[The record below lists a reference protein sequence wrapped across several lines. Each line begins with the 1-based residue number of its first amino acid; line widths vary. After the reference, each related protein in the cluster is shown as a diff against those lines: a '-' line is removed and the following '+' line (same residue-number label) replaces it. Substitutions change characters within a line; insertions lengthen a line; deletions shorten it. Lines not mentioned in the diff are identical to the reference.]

1 MTATAVTG
9 PDDTSEER
17 TPPRGTTPPAA
28 STAPTVRRLRL
39 IGVALALVVLAF
51 LQKPGEIAA
60 DTKLDLVVDP
70 FGFLGRALGLWDP
83 TGYAG
88 QLQNQAYG
96 YLFPMGSF
104 FALGDLL
111 HLDAWM
117 VQRLWFAALLVG
129 AWGGTYRLLNAL
141 SIGTPTVRVIAAL
154 TYALAPR
161 MLTELGGVSAEVIPF
176 AVAPWVLAPLV
187 LGARRGSPRRAA
199 AASGVAFLFAG
210 GINAAAA
217 LAILPLPAWWLL
229 TREKG
234 TRKNQLIRWWVVA
247 IGLASLWWVVPLL
260 VLGRYS
266 PPFLDWIES
275 SAFTTSATSLLDS
288 WRGTTQWVAR
298 IAGPDGPEWTAG
310 WVLLT
315 APAAI
320 IATVLVAAV
329 GLIGAVQRSNPH
341 RLFLGGGLVIG
352 LALITFGHT
361 GPLAPPW
368 APFAQDLLDG
378 PLNPFRNIHKFD
390 PVIRLVLA
398 VGLAHLLA
406 AIRPLRGLQFRD
418 LPVAALVRISVAAML
433 LVSAVPAV
441 SGDLVNRSRP
451 TVYPT
456 YWADAADWLA
466 DNAGESR
473 GLVVPGAPFGSYYWG
488 RTNDDVLQP
497 LARSGWL
504 VRDGVPLSSA
514 GNIRLLDAFD
524 QLLADGQ
531 PSAGLA
537 TALAGAGIGY
547 VVVRNDLDWRRGRA
561 TRPELVHEALD
572 GSPGLERVKTFGP
585 DLTAA
590 GDLVDRR
597 LYDPKMAAYP
607 AVEVYRVTGVP
618 ATVRSVPL
626 GNVLRMAGGPEA
638 TLSLAEQGLQV
649 GRPTVLAG
657 DDGLL
662 GDTVGTPVV
671 TDTLRRREVNFG
683 EVRHNVS
690 ATMTKDEPFVA
701 ARAAHDYLTSDDPSL
716 LTVARYT
723 GVSAFRASSSG
734 SDVDAAVSHDA
745 AHAPWFAVDGDPR
758 SSWTTGSPGAVGQ
771 WLELRFDHD
780 VDLRAFTLQLDAG
793 MKLGPMPTRLDVTT
807 DRGTRT
813 VDVRPNGDAQRV
825 ATPTGTTRTLRL
837 TVRAVDG
844 DAAKAGGVAISEI
857 TVPGVRPTRTLVTPP
872 VTGTDPAIVVFRAA
886 TSGHGDCLTFDGR
899 PICLPGLSTPA
910 EEPTGIDRTFTLP
923 APAAY
928 AVTIAG
934 LPISGDA
941 LDALLAPKGAD
952 AAVASSDD
960 TGYNDPRTRPQAVF
974 DDDPD
979 TVWIAAPGV
988 QTPSLTVTLPASRK
1002 ITGLTLRLDG
1012 TATAAPPRTI
1022 QVTSADGQ
1030 TRIGTVVPNG
1040 VTGSVAFAKPLTG
1053 TEFEVRVLETTP
1065 VVTTNAANGYQELL
1079 PPGIAELR
1087 LVGAENT
1094 VRPVPADTVVDLPCG
1109 QGPVLRIDGA
1119 TVRTRVVGPATSAR
1133 ADAGTE
1139 GATGNRP
1146 LTVGDLLE
1154 ERPVKIEP
1162 CAAEGAPRTDG
1173 RPGADLQLTAGEH
1186 RLQLLGTPNLR
1197 PVSVMM
1203 APLGATGIRS
1213 AQRTADVRDWGSTSR
1228 SVDLGPSDQPSVLV
1242 VPENF
1247 NEGWNASLA
1256 GQKLVPIRVDG
1267 WQQAWIVPAGDGGTV
1282 GLSYRPKWIY
1292 WGGLLAGLLA
1302 VVALLVLARW
1312 GRPAGRTVPA
1322 TAKAGTP
1329 EALEPVG
1336 AGWTPLARR
1345 LPLVMPAVIAGLPG
1359 LLGTV
1364 VLWLLV
1370 RKLRWG
1376 GAFVRWLPLAGA
1388 AALVAAGIAGAY
1400 RPFAGEHE
1408 PWADTWPVQALC
1420 LVATVV
1426 VAVVAVHPAHPAEPT
1441 GPADPTD
1448 PEAPADAARA
1458 TGPDER

>member
-1 MTATAVTG
+1 VTATAVTG
-9 PDDTSEER
+9 PDDTSEES
-17 TPPRGTTPPAA
+17 TPPRRNAPPT
-28 STAPTVRRLRL
+28 SPTVRRLRL

-51 LQKPGEIAA
+51 LQKPGDIAA

-70 FGFLGRALGLWDP
+70 LGFLGRAVGLWDP

-96 YLFPMGSF
+96 YLFPMGPF
-104 FALGDLL
+104 FSLGHLL
-111 HLDAWM
+111 QIDAWM

-141 SIGTPTVRVIAAL
+141 RIGTPTVRVIAAL

-161 MLTELGGVSAEVIPF
+161 MLTELGGVSSEVIPF
-176 AVAPWVLAPLV
+176 AVAPWVLTPLV

-217 LAILPLPAWWLL
+217 VAILPLPAWWLL

-234 TRKNQLIRWWVVA
+234 PRKNQLIRWWLLA
-247 IGLASLWWVVPLL
+247 ISLASLWWAVPLL

-275 SAFTTSATSLLDS
+275 SAFTTSATDLLDS
-288 WRGTTQWVAR
+288 FRGTTQWVAR

-329 GLIGAVQRSNPH
+329 GLVGAVQRSNPH

-378 PLNPFRNIHKFD
+378 PLSPFRNIHKFD

-398 VGLAHLLA
+398 LGLAHLLA
-406 AIRPLRGLQFRD
+406 AIRPLRGMRLRD
-418 LPVAALVRISVAAML
+418 LPVATLVRVAVAATL
-433 LVSAVPAV
+433 LVSAVPAF

-451 TVYPT
+451 TEYPT

-473 GLVVPGAPFGSYYWG
+473 GLVVPGAPFGLYYWG

-497 LARSGWL
+497 LAQSGWL

-590 GDLVDRR
+590 GDLVDPQ
-597 LYDPKMAAYP
+597 LYDPKMAAYR
-607 AVEVYRVTGVP
+607 AVEIYQVKDAP

-626 GNVLRMAGGPEA
+626 DNVLRMAGGPEA

-657 DDGLL
+657 DDRLL

-690 ATMTKDEPFVA
+690 ATLTKDEPFVA
-701 ARAAHDYLTSDDPSL
+701 DRSAYDYLNSDDPAL

-745 AHAPWFAVDGDPR
+745 AHAPWFAVDGDPK
-758 SSWTTGSPGAVGQ
+758 SSWATGSPGAVGQ
-771 WLELRFDHD
+771 WLELEFDHD
-780 VDLRAFTLQLDAG
+780 VALSSISLQFDEAL
-793 MKLGPMPTRLDVTT
+793 KLGPMPTRLDVST

-813 VDVRPNGDAQRV
+813 VAVTPNGDRQRIP
-825 ATPTGTTRTLRL
+825 TPTGSTRKLRL

-844 DAAKAGGVAISEI
+844 DAAKAGGVAIAEI
-857 TVPGVRPTRTLVTPP
+857 GVPGVKPTRTLVTPRAS
-872 VTGTDPAIVVFRAA
+872 GTDPAIVVFRAA
-886 TSGHGDCLTFDGR
+886 TSGHGDCLTYADR
-899 PICLPGLSTPA
+899 PICVPGLATPA
-910 EEPTGIDRTFTLP
+910 EEPTGLDRTFTLP
-923 APAAY
+923 AAASY

-934 LPISGDA
+934 LPVSGDA
-941 LDALLAPKGAD
+941 MDKLLAPKDAD
-952 AAVASSDD
+952 AAIATSDD

-988 QTPSLTVTLPASRK
+988 REPTLTVTLPKSRK
-1002 ITGLTLRLDG
+1002 ITGMTLRLEG
-1012 TATAAPPRTI
+1012 TASAAPPKTVRVTTETGRT
-1022 QVTSADGQ
+1022 QVAA
-1030 TRIGTVVPNG
+1030 VLPNG
-1040 VTGSVAFAKPLTG
+1040 DVNVVRFAQPLTG
-1053 TEFEVRVLETTP
+1053 TVFDITVLETSAA
-1065 VVTTNAANGYQELL
+1065 VTTDAASGRTELL

-1087 LVGAENT
+1087 LAGAEDT
-1094 VRPVPADTVVDLPCG
+1094 VVPVPTATAVDLPCG
-1109 QGPVLRIDGA
+1109 AGPALSIDGR
-1119 TVRTRVVGPATSAR
+1119 TVQTRVVGPATSVT
-1133 ADAGTE
+1133 ADADG
-1139 GATGNRP
+1139 GSAQRV

-1154 ERPVKIEP
+1154 ERPVTIEP
-1162 CAAEGAPRTDG
+1162 CAADG
-1173 RPGADLQLTAGEH
+1173 QPTQSDRPVADLQLTAGEH
-1186 RLQLLGTPNLR
+1186 RMQLIGSETIR
-1197 PVSVMM
+1197 PVSVML

-1213 AQRTADVRDWGSTSR
+1213 AQRTADVREWGSTSR

-1242 VPENF
+1242 VPENS
-1247 NEGWNASLA
+1247 NEGWVAKLA
-1256 GQKLVPIRVDG
+1256 GEKLVPIRVDG

-1282 GLSYRPKWIY
+1282 QLSYRPKWIY
-1292 WGGLLAGLLA
+1292 WGGLLLGFLA
-1302 VVALLVLARW
+1302 VLALVALARL
-1312 GRPAGRTVPA
+1312 GRPIGRTTPA
-1322 TAKAGTP
+1322 TAEPGTP
-1329 EALEPVG
+1329 EAQPPVE
-1336 AGWTPLARR
+1336 AGRTPFARR
-1345 LPLVMPAVIAGLPG
+1345 LPLFLPAVIGGLPG

-1364 VLWLLV
+1364 VLWALV
-1370 RKLRWG
+1370 RRLRWG
-1376 GAFVRWLPLAGA
+1376 GALVRWLPLVGA
-1388 AALVAAGIAGAY
+1388 TALVAAGIAGAY
-1400 RPFAGEHE
+1400 RPYAGPQQ

-1420 LVATVV
+1420 LVAVVV
-1426 VAVVAVHPAHPAEPT
+1426 VAVVAVHPTSSEDA
-1441 GPADPTD
+1441 
-1448 PEAPADAARA
+1448 PELTEDDKA
-1458 TGPDER
+1458 

>member
-9 PDDTSEER
+9 PDDEISEER
-17 TPPRGTTPPAA
+17 APGRAPRPAA
-28 STAPTVRRLRL
+28 PPTSHTVRRLRL

-51 LQKPGEIAA
+51 LQKPGDIAA

-70 FGFLGRALGLWDP
+70 LAFLGRALGLWDP

-96 YLFPMGSF
+96 YLFPMGPF
-104 FALGDLL
+104 FVLGDVL
-111 HLDAWM
+111 HIDAWM

-141 SIGTPTVRVIAAL
+141 RIGTPTVRVIAAL

-161 MLTELGGVSAEVIPF
+161 MLTELGGVSSEVIPF
-176 AVAPWVLAPLV
+176 AVAPWVLTPLV

-229 TREKG
+229 TRAKG
-234 TRKNQLIRWWVVA
+234 PRKNQLIRWWLVA

-275 SAFTTSATSLLDS
+275 SAFTTSATDLLDA

-329 GLIGAVQRSNPH
+329 GLVGAVQRSNPH

-361 GPLAPPW
+361 GPLTPPW
-368 APFAQDLLDG
+368 ATFSQDLLDG
-378 PLNPFRNIHKFD
+378 ALSPFRNIHKFD

-398 VGLAHLLA
+398 IGLAHLLA
-406 AIRPLRGLQFRD
+406 AIHPLRGLRLRD
-418 LPVAALVRISVAAML
+418 LPVAALVRIAVAATL
-433 LVSAVPAV
+433 LVSAVPAF
-441 SGDLVNRSRP
+441 SGDLVNRARP
-451 TVYPT
+451 TEYPT

-473 GLVVPGAPFGSYYWG
+473 GLVVPGAPFGLYYWG

-497 LARSGWL
+497 LAESGWL

-585 DLTAA
+585 ELTAA
-590 GDLVDRR
+590 GDLVDRQ
-597 LYDPKMAAYP
+597 LYDPKMASYR
-607 AVEVYRVTGVP
+607 AVEIYKVTDVP

-626 GNVLRMAGGPEA
+626 ENVLRMAGGPEA

-657 DDGLL
+657 DDRLL

-671 TDTLRRREVNFG
+671 TDTLRKREVNFG

-690 ATMTKDEPFVA
+690 ATMTEDEPYLA
-701 ARAAHDYLTSDDPSL
+701 DRSAHDYLNGDDPSL

-723 GVSAFRASSSG
+723 GVSRFNASSSG

-745 AHAPWFAVDGDPR
+745 AHAPWFAVDGDANT
-758 SSWTTGSPGAVGQ
+758 SWATGSPGAVGQ
-771 WLELRFDHD
+771 WLELTFDEA
-780 VDLRAFTLQLDAG
+780 VDLRSITLQFDAAL
-793 MKLGPMPTRLDVTT
+793 KLGPMPTKLDVTT
-807 DRGTRT
+807 DRGTRS
-813 VDVRPNGDAQRV
+813 VEVKPDGEPQRV
-825 ATPTGTTRTLRL
+825 ATPGGTTKKLRL

-844 DAAKAGGVAISEI
+844 DPAKAGGVAIAEI
-857 TVPGVRPTRTLVTPP
+857 TVPGVKPTRTLVTPEVP
-872 VTGTDPAIVVFRAA
+872 GTDPAIVVFRAA
-886 TSGHGDCLTFDGR
+886 TSGHGDCLTFDNH
-899 PICLPGLSTPA
+899 PVCLPGLSTPA

-923 APAAY
+923 AAAAY
-928 AVTIAG
+928 AVTISA

-941 LDALLAPKGAD
+941 LDALLAPSPDG
-952 AAVASSDD
+952 AVATSQD

-974 DDDPD
+974 DGDPA
-979 TVWIAAPGV
+979 TVWIAEPGV
-988 QTPSLTVTLPASRK
+988 QAPLLTVTLPEKRRV
-1002 ITGLTLRLDG
+1002 TGLTLRLEG
-1012 TATAAPPRTI
+1012 TASAAPPKTV
-1022 QVTSADGQ
+1022 QVTSDTGQ
-1030 TRIGTVVPNG
+1030 TQLGAVLPS
-1040 VTGSVAFAKPLTG
+1040 GSSNSVRFAKPMTG
-1053 TEFEVRVLETTP
+1053 TTFEIRIVETSAA
-1065 VVTTNAANGYQELL
+1065 VTTNAANGLTELL
-1079 PPGIAELR
+1079 PPGISELR
-1087 LVGAENT
+1087 LVGAEDLVEPVDPST
-1094 VRPVPADTVVDLPCG
+1094 VIQLGCG
-1109 QGPVLRIDGA
+1109 QGPTLQIDGRS
-1119 TVRTRVVGPATSAR
+1119 VQTRVVGPATSVT
-1133 ADAGTE
+1133 ADAQADSSSTPRE
-1139 GATGNRP
+1139 
-1146 LTVGDLLE
+1146 LTLGDLLE
-1154 ERPVKIEP
+1154 ERPVRVEP
-1162 CAAEGAPRTDG
+1162 CSTTGVSESESD
-1173 RPGADLQLTAGEH
+1173 RPVADLELAAGEH
-1186 RLQLLGTPNLR
+1186 RLQLVGTENIR
-1197 PVSVMM
+1197 PVSVML
-1203 APLGATGIRS
+1203 APLGATGIRTT
-1213 AQRTADVRDWGSTSR
+1213 QRTADVRDWGSTSR

-1242 VPENF
+1242 VPENY
-1247 NEGWNASLA
+1247 NEGWVASLA
-1256 GQKLVPIRVDG
+1256 GQDLVPIRVDG

-1282 GLSYRPKWIY
+1282 QLSYRPKWIY
-1292 WGGLLAGLLA
+1292 WGGLFFGFAAVILLLA
-1302 VVALLVLARW
+1302 LARM
-1312 GRPAGRTVPA
+1312 GRPIGRTTPA
-1322 TAKAGTP
+1322 TAEAGTP
-1329 EALEPVG
+1329 EALPPVE
-1336 AGWTPLARR
+1336 AGRSRFVRR
-1345 LPLVMPAVIAGLPG
+1345 LPLVLPAVIAGLPG
-1359 LLGTV
+1359 LIGTV
-1364 VLWLLV
+1364 VLWLVV
-1370 RKLRWG
+1370 RKTRWG
-1376 GAFVRWLPLAGA
+1376 NALVRWLPLVGGA
-1388 AALVAAGIAGAY
+1388 ALIVAGGLGAFRPYAGSQ
-1400 RPFAGEHE
+1400 E
-1408 PWADTWPVQALC
+1408 PWADTWFVQALC
-1420 LVATVV
+1420 LAAVVV
-1426 VAVVAVHPAHPAEPT
+1426 VAVVAVHPTSSEDA
-1441 GPADPTD
+1441 
-1448 PEAPADAARA
+1448 PELTEEDR
-1458 TGPDER
+1458 T

>member
-9 PDDTSEER
+9 PDDEISEER
-17 TPPRGTTPPAA
+17 AADRAPRRAAPPT
-28 STAPTVRRLRL
+28 SPTVRRVRL

-51 LQKPGEIAA
+51 LQKPGDIAA

-70 FGFLGRALGLWDP
+70 VGFLGRALGLWDP

-96 YLFPMGSF
+96 YLFPMGPF
-104 FALGDLL
+104 FVLGDVLQI
-111 HLDAWM
+111 DAWM

-141 SIGTPTVRVIAAL
+141 RIGTPTVRVIAAL

-161 MLTELGGVSAEVIPF
+161 MLTELGGVSSEVIPF

-229 TREKG
+229 TRAKG
-234 TRKNQLIRWWVVA
+234 PRKNALIRWWVLA

-298 IAGPDGPEWTAG
+298 ISGPDGPEWTAG

-320 IATVLVAAV
+320 IATVLVAVV
-329 GLIGAVQRSNPH
+329 GLVGAVQRSNPH

-361 GPLAPPW
+361 GALTPPW

-378 PLNPFRNIHKFD
+378 PLSPFRNIHKFD

-406 AIRPLRGLQFRD
+406 AIHPLRGLRMRD
-418 LPVAALVRISVAAML
+418 LPVAALVRVAVAATL
-433 LVSAVPAV
+433 LVSAVPAF

-451 TVYPT
+451 TEYPT

-473 GLVVPGAPFGSYYWG
+473 GLVVPGAPFGLYYWG

-497 LARSGWL
+497 LAESGWL

-585 DLTAA
+585 ELTAA
-590 GDLVDRR
+590 GDLVDRK
-597 LYDPKMAAYP
+597 LYDPKMASYP
-607 AVEVYRVTGVP
+607 AVEVYKVTDEP

-626 GNVLRMAGGPEA
+626 DNVLRMAGGPEA

-657 DDGLL
+657 DDRLL

-683 EVRHNVS
+683 EVRHNMS
-690 ATMTKDEPFVA
+690 ATLTEDEPFVA
-701 ARAAHDYLTSDDPSL
+701 DRSAHDYLNSDDPSL

-723 GVSAFRASSSG
+723 GVTGFSASSSG
-734 SDVDAAVSHDA
+734 SDVDAAISHDA
-745 AHAPWFAVDGDPR
+745 AHAPWFAVDGDPN
-758 SSWTTGSPGAVGQ
+758 TTWATGRPGAVGQ
-771 WLELRFDHD
+771 WLELEFDHD
-780 VDLRAFTLQLDAG
+780 VNLSAITLQFDDKL
-793 MKLGPMPTRLDVTT
+793 KLGPKPTKLDVTT
-807 DRGTRT
+807 DRGTRSVT
-813 VDVRPNGDAQRV
+813 VTPDSKPQRV
-825 ATPTGTTRTLRL
+825 ATPSGTTRKLRL

-844 DAAKAGGVAISEI
+844 DPARAGGVAIAEV
-857 TVPGVRPTRTLVTPP
+857 TVPGVKASRTLVTPD
-872 VTGTDPAIVVFRAA
+872 VGGTDPAIVVFRAA
-886 TSGHGDCLTFDGR
+886 TSGHGDCLTFADR
-899 PICLPGLSTPA
+899 PVCLPDVSTPA

-923 APAAY
+923 AAAAY
-928 AVTIAG
+928 AVTISA
-934 LPISGDA
+934 LPISGTA
-941 LDALLAPKGAD
+941 LDALLAPGPD
-952 AAVASSDD
+952 GAVATSAD

-974 DDDPD
+974 DSDPD
-979 TVWIAAPGV
+979 TVWIAEPGV
-988 QTPSLTVTLPASRK
+988 QAPVISVELPEERK
-1002 ITGLTLRLDG
+1002 VTGLTMRLDG
-1012 TATAAPPRTI
+1012 TATAAPPKTV
-1022 QVTSADGQ
+1022 QVTTDTGRTQ
-1030 TRIGTVVPNG
+1030 IGAVLPSGSTNVVR
-1040 VTGSVAFAKPLTG
+1040 FAKPLTG
-1053 TEFEVRVLETTP
+1053 TKFDIRIVETSAA
-1065 VVTTNAANGYQELL
+1065 VTTNAANGYQELL

-1087 LVGAENT
+1087 LVGAE
-1094 VRPVPADTVVDLPCG
+1094 DTVEAVDPETVVQLGCG
-1109 QGPVLRIDGA
+1109 QGPTLRIDGR
-1119 TVRTRVVGPATSAR
+1119 TVQTRVVGPATSTT
-1133 ADAGTE
+1133 ADSAAAE
-1139 GATGNRP
+1139 GQSTP
-1146 LTVGDLLE
+1146 SELTVGDLLE
-1154 ERPVKIEP
+1154 ERPVKVEP
-1162 CAAEGAPRTDG
+1162 CAAAGAEPVDSD
-1173 RPGADLQLTAGEH
+1173 RPVADLELAAGEH
-1186 RLQLLGTPNLR
+1186 RMQLIGTENLR
-1197 PVSVMM
+1197 PVSVML

-1213 AQRTADVRDWGSTSR
+1213 TQRTADVRDWGSTSR

-1242 VPENF
+1242 VPENH
-1247 NEGWNASLA
+1247 NEGWKASLA
-1256 GQKLVPIRVDG
+1256 GQDLVPIRIDG

-1282 GLSYRPKWIY
+1282 QLSYRPKWIY
-1292 WGGLLAGLLA
+1292 WGGLFLGFIAVLL
-1302 VVALLVLARW
+1302 LLVLARL
-1312 GRPAGRTVPA
+1312 GRPIGRTTPS
-1322 TAKAGTP
+1322 TAEPGTP
-1329 EALEPVG
+1329 EALAPVE
-1336 AGWTPLARR
+1336 AGRTPLARR
-1345 LPLVMPAVIAGLPG
+1345 LPLFLPAVIGGLPG
-1359 LLGTV
+1359 LVGTV
-1364 VLWLLV
+1364 LLWLLV
-1370 RKLRWG
+1370 RKTKWG
-1376 GAFVRWLPLAGA
+1376 NTLVRWLPLVGA
-1388 AALVAAGIAGAY
+1388 TALLAAGIAGAY
-1400 RPFAGEHE
+1400 RPYAKSEE
-1408 PWADTWPVQALC
+1408 PWAGTWPVQALC
-1420 LVATVV
+1420 LAAVVV
-1426 VAVVAVHPAHPAEPT
+1426 VAVVAVHPPSSE
-1441 GPADPTD
+1441 
-1448 PEAPADAARA
+1448 DA
-1458 TGPDER
+1458 TELTEDD

>member
-9 PDDTSEER
+9 PDDTSDEHTVDRPGPGR
-17 TPPRGTTPPAA
+17 TTQTT
-28 STAPTVRRLRL
+28 PTVRRVRL

-70 FGFLGRALGLWDP
+70 LAFLGRALGLWDP

-96 YLFPMGSF
+96 YVFPMGSF
-104 FALGDLL
+104 FALGDIL
-111 HLDAWM
+111 HIDAWM

-141 SIGTPTVRVIAAL
+141 RIGTPTVRVIAAL

-161 MLTELGGVSAEVIPF
+161 MLTELGGISAEVIPF
-176 AVAPWVLAPLV
+176 AVAPWVLTPLV

-210 GINAAAA
+210 GVNAAAA
-217 LAILPLPAWWLL
+217 IAILPLPAWWLL
-229 TREKG
+229 TRAKG
-234 TRKNQLIRWWVVA
+234 KRKNQLIRWWVLA

-275 SAFTTSATSLLDS
+275 SAFTTSATSLIES

-329 GLIGAVQRSNPH
+329 GLVGAVQRSNPH

-378 PLNPFRNIHKFD
+378 PLSPFRNIHKFD
-390 PVIRLVLA
+390 PVIRLMLSL
-398 VGLAHLLA
+398 GLAHLLA
-406 AIRPLRGLQFRD
+406 AIRPLRGIQWRD
-418 LPVAALVRISVAAML
+418 LPVAALVRIAVAAML

-451 TVYPT
+451 TEYPT
-456 YWADAADWLA
+456 YWADTADWLA
-466 DNAGESR
+466 ENAGESR
-473 GLVVPGAPFGSYYWG
+473 GLVVPGAPFGLYYWG

-497 LARSGWL
+497 LAKSGWL

-572 GSPGLERVKTFGP
+572 GSPGLERVKAFGP
-585 DLTAA
+585 ELTVA
-590 GDLVDRR
+590 GDLVDRK
-597 LYDPKMAAYP
+597 LYDPKVAAYR
-607 AVEVYRVTGVP
+607 AVEIYRVTGVP

-626 GNVLRMAGGPEA
+626 ENVLRMAGGPEA

-649 GRPTVLAG
+649 GRPSVLAG
-657 DDGLL
+657 DDRLL
-662 GDTVGTPVV
+662 GDGVGTPVV

-690 ATMTKDEPFVA
+690 ATMTEDEPFIA
-701 ARAAHDYLTSDDPSL
+701 DRSAHDYLNSDDPSL
-716 LTVARYT
+716 LTVARYS
-723 GVSAFRASSSG
+723 GVSGFRASSSG

-758 SSWTTGSPGAVGQ
+758 SSWATGSPGAVGQ

-780 VDLRAFTLQLDAG
+780 VDLTSITVQFDAAL
-793 MKLGPMPTRLDVTT
+793 KLGPMPTRLEVTT
-807 DRGTRT
+807 DAGSRP
-813 VDVRPNGDAQRV
+813 VDVRPTGDPQRIDV
-825 ATPTGTTRTLRL
+825 PAGTTSRLRL
-837 TVRAVDG
+837 TVRDVDG
-844 DAAKAGGVAISEI
+844 DPAKAGGVAISEI
-857 TVPGVRPTRTLVTPP
+857 TVPGIRPTRTLVTPP
-872 VTGTDPAIVVFRAA
+872 VTGTNPAIVVFRAA
-886 TSGHGDCLTFDGR
+886 TSGHGDCLTFDER
-899 PICLPGLSTPA
+899 PVCLPGLSTPA
-910 EEPTGIDRTFTLP
+910 EEPTGLDRTFTLP
-923 APAAY
+923 AKADY

-934 LPISGDA
+934 QPISGDA
-941 LDALLAPKGAD
+941 LDALLAPEEDD
-952 AAVASSDD
+952 AAIASSED

-974 DDDPD
+974 DGDPD

-988 QTPSLTVTLPASRK
+988 QAPKLTVTLPERRR

-1012 TATAAPPRTI
+1012 TATAAPPRTL
-1022 QVTSADGQ
+1022 QVTSDTGQ
-1030 TRIGTVVPNG
+1030 TQFGTVVPNG
-1040 VTGSVAFAKPLTG
+1040 VTGSVRFAKPLTG
-1053 TEFEVRVLETTP
+1053 REFEVTVVETAP
-1065 VVTTNAANGYQELL
+1065 VATTNAANGFQELL
-1079 PPGIAELR
+1079 PPGIAELQ
-1087 LVGAENT
+1087 LVGAEDT
-1094 VRPVPADTVVDLPCG
+1094 VKSVPADTVVDLPCG
-1109 QGPVLRIDGA
+1109 KGPTLRIDGR
-1119 TVRTRVVGPATSAR
+1119 TVPTRVVGPATGTR
-1133 ADAGTE
+1133 ADTQLE
-1139 GATGNRP
+1139 GAAKQRP

-1162 CAAEGAPRTDG
+1162 CADDG
-1173 RPGADLQLTAGEH
+1173 RPGADLELSAGEH
-1186 RLQLLGTPNLR
+1186 RLQLVGTDNLR

-1228 SVDLGPSDQPSVLV
+1228 SVDLGPSDRPSVLV
-1242 VPENF
+1242 VPENY
-1247 NEGWNASLA
+1247 NEGWVAKLT

-1282 GLSYRPKWIY
+1282 TLSYRPKWIY

-1302 VVALLVLARW
+1302 VIALLALARW
-1312 GRPAGRTVPA
+1312 GRPLGRTTPA
-1322 TAKAGTP
+1322 TAEAGSP

-1336 AGWTPLARR
+1336 AGRTPLARR
-1345 LPLVMPAVIAGLPG
+1345 LPLFLPAVIGGMPG
-1359 LLGTV
+1359 LIGTA
-1364 VLWLLV
+1364 VLWLVV
-1370 RKLRWG
+1370 RKLRRG
-1376 GAFVRWLPLAGA
+1376 RALVRWLPLVGGT
-1388 AALVAAGIAGAY
+1388 ALVAAGIASAY

-1408 PWADTWPVQALC
+1408 PWADSWPVQALC
-1420 LVATVV
+1420 LAAVV
-1426 VAVVAVHPAHPAEPT
+1426 IVAVVAVHPTSAEDAPEKLT
-1441 GPADPTD
+1441 G
-1448 PEAPADAARA
+1448 
-1458 TGPDER
+1458 DE

>member
-1 MTATAVTG
+1 MTATALT
-9 PDDTSEER
+9 DTSEER
-17 TPPRGTTPPAA
+17 VPDAPKPPAP
-28 STAPTVRRLRL
+28 PTVRRLRL

-51 LQKPGEIAA
+51 LQKPGDIAA

-70 FGFLGRALGLWDP
+70 IAFLGRALGLWDP

-96 YLFPMGSF
+96 YLFPMGPF
-104 FALGDLL
+104 FSLGNLL
-111 HLDAWM
+111 HVDAWM

-141 SIGTPTVRVIAAL
+141 RIGTPTVRVIAAL

-187 LGARRGSPRRAA
+187 LGSRRGSPRRAA

-217 LAILPLPAWWLL
+217 IAILPLPAWWLL

-234 TRKNQLIRWWVVA
+234 KRKNALIRWWVLA

-260 VLGRYS
+260 VLGKYS

-275 SAFTTSATSLLDS
+275 SAYTTSATDFLDAF
-288 WRGTTQWVAR
+288 RGTTQWVAR

-361 GPLAPPW
+361 GPVTPPW
-368 APFAQDLLDG
+368 APWAQDLLDG
-378 PLNPFRNIHKFD
+378 PLSPFRNIHKFD
-390 PVIRLVLA
+390 PIIRLVLA

-406 AIRPLRGLQFRD
+406 AIRPLRGIQLRD
-418 LPVAALVRISVAAML
+418 LPVAALLRIAVAATL
-433 LVSAVPAV
+433 LVSAVPAF

-451 TVYPT
+451 TEYPN
-456 YWADAADWLA
+456 YWAEAADWLG

-473 GLVVPGAPFGSYYWG
+473 GLVVPGAPFGLYYWG

-497 LARSGWL
+497 LAKSGWL

-572 GSPGLERVKTFGP
+572 GSPGLRKVKQFGP
-585 DLTAA
+585 ELTSA
-590 GDLVDRR
+590 GDLVDRK
-597 LYDPKMAAYP
+597 LYDPKIAAYP
-607 AVEVYRVTGVP
+607 AVEIYQVTDVP

-626 GNVLRMAGGPEA
+626 DNVLRMAGGPEA
-638 TLSLAEQGLQV
+638 TLSLAEQGLAV
-649 GRPTVLAG
+649 GRPTVLEG
-657 DDGLL
+657 DDQVL
-662 GDTVGTPVV
+662 GDSVGTPVV

-690 ATMTKDEPFVA
+690 ATMTKDEPYVA
-701 ARAAHDYLTSDDPSL
+701 KRSAYDYLNSDDPSL

-723 GVSAFRASSSG
+723 GVSGFKASSSG

-745 AHAPWFAVDGDPR
+745 AHAPWFAVDGDED
-758 SSWTTGSPGAVGQ
+758 SAWTTGTPGAVGQ
-771 WLELRFDHD
+771 WLELDFDHD
-780 VDLRAFTLQLDAG
+780 VDLSRFTLQFDSAIQ
-793 MKLGPMPTRLDVTT
+793 LGPMPTQIDVTT
-807 DRGTRT
+807 DRGT
-813 VDVRPNGDAQRV
+813 QRV
-825 ATPTGTTRTLRL
+825 AVTPDGKPQNVAAPHGTTRKLRL
-837 TVRAVDG
+837 TVRAVNG
-844 DAAKAGGVAISEI
+844 DPAKAGGVAIAEV
-857 TVPGVRPTRTLVTPP
+857 TVPGLVASRTLVTPP

-886 TSGHGDCLTFDGR
+886 TSGHGDCLTYDDR

-923 APAAY
+923 AAASY
-928 AVTIAG
+928 AVTVTG
-934 LPISGDA
+934 LPISGNT
-941 LDALLAPKGAD
+941 LDSLLSPGSGA
-952 AAVASSDD
+952 AIATSAD

-974 DDDPD
+974 DGDPS
-979 TVWIAAPGV
+979 TVWIAKPGVRAPG
-988 QTPSLTVTLPASRK
+988 LTVSLPQRRT
-1002 ITGLTLRLDG
+1002 ITGLEMDIEPSSTV
-1012 TATAAPPRTI
+1012 APPSYVQIASNEGEI
-1022 QVTSADGQ
+1022 QV
-1030 TRIGTVVPNG
+1030 RPVVPSGKTNAVKLTRPMSG
-1040 VTGSVAFAKPLTG
+1040 TSFSV
-1053 TEFEVRVLETTP
+1053 RILETAP
-1065 VVTTNAANGYQELL
+1065 AATTNAANGLQELL
-1079 PPGIAELR
+1079 PGGIGELR
-1087 LVGAENT
+1087 LTGADDLIK
-1094 VRPVPADTVVDLPCG
+1094 PVPANKVVTLGCG
-1109 QGPVLRIDGA
+1109 QGPTLVIDGR
-1119 TVRTRVVGPATSAR
+1119 TVLTRVVGPATSAT
-1133 ADAGTE
+1133 ADAQGN
-1139 GATGNRP
+1139 GAEQRP

-1154 ERPVKIEP
+1154 ERPVKVEP
-1162 CAAEGAPRTDG
+1162 CASTDVAGAQAAKETA
-1173 RPGADLQLTAGEH
+1173 ADLQLSAGEH
-1186 RLQLLGTPNLR
+1186 RLQLLGNDAVR
-1197 PVSVMM
+1197 PVSVML

-1213 AQRTADVRDWGSTSR
+1213 TQRTADVRNWGSTSR

-1247 NEGWNASLA
+1247 NNGWVAHL
-1256 GQKLVPIRVDG
+1256 GGEKLVPIRIDG

-1282 GLSYRPKWIY
+1282 ELSYRPKWIY
-1292 WGGLLAGLLA
+1292 WGGLVAGLLA
-1302 VVALLVLARW
+1302 VVLLLALWRS
-1312 GRPAGRTVPA
+1312 GRPTGRTTPA
-1322 TAKAGTP
+1322 TAKAGSA
-1329 EALEPVG
+1329 EALAPVE
-1336 AGWTPLARR
+1336 AGRLPLARR
-1345 LPLVMPAVIAGLPG
+1345 LPLLLPAVIGGLPG
-1359 LLGTV
+1359 LIGTI
-1364 VLWLLV
+1364 VLWVVV
-1370 RKLRWG
+1370 RRLRWG
-1376 GAFVRWLPLAGA
+1376 SVLVRWLPLGA
-1388 AALVAAGIAGAY
+1388 AGALVAAGVMGAVRPYAGD
-1400 RPFAGEHE
+1400 HE
-1408 PWADTWPVQALC
+1408 PWADTWWVQGLC
-1420 LVATVV
+1420 LVAIVI
-1426 VAVVAVHPAHPAEPT
+1426 VAVVAVHPPSAED
-1441 GPADPTD
+1441 A
-1448 PEAPADAARA
+1448 PELTEEDRS
-1458 TGPDER
+1458 